1 MTLSAAGARRD
12 KGAHPGRRMAC
23 RVLCRDV
30 PVKGMGLEAVAIL
43 PRVDAHGDVSAPPFD
58 AYAGVPARGTLEE
71 IEERQRLRLV
81 SFYSFALGAIG
92 IGWCVAYLIYAAI
105 NGVIDSL
112 PLSLMVPAVLLGIT
126 GWFAFAQCRR
136 GNLRAATYINVGAL
150 ITSATFNLS
159 TIANAEGIG
168 FITYCVAV
176 SLAAPVIEGREWLW
190 LAVVVSTAALLGAL
204 LHSFPLVTPMVM
216 PAPLAIGST
225 LLTATLGLGFPL
237 GLFWLFSRN
246 HHASR
251 EEAWALARSTAVANR
266 RATAHARQL
275 ERRTEQLQAKNTE
288 LNDFLY
294 VVSHDLRAPLI
305 NLEGFSRALED
316 SLRTLKARIAA
327 AAQAPSGWDE
337 LEPEIDESL
346 DFILRSVGKMDFL
359 VRGLLELS
367 RIDNRPA
374 VAQSVDLAQQ
384 VDDVVTSLR
393 HSIDTR
399 GIAVQVDPLPPIT
412 GDPLRIHQVFGN
424 LIDNAVKYMRADGE
438 KRIHVGVE
446 TRDGAACYFV
456 RDTGIGIRPADHAK
470 VFRLFSRVGD
480 HGVAGDGLGLTAVK
494 KIIDKHGGKIWLD
507 SSLGRGST
515 FWFTL
520 PGDAGATERM
530 EHADGSPPAH

>member
-1 MTLSAAGARRD
+1 
-12 KGAHPGRRMAC
+12 
-23 RVLCRDV
+23 
-30 PVKGMGLEAVAIL
+30 MGLEAVAIL
-43 PRVDAHGDVSAPPFD
+43 HAVEARSSAPSSTFD
-58 AYAGVPARGTLEE
+58 TAHAGVPARGTLEE
-71 IEERQRLRLV
+71 VEERQRLRLV

-92 IGWCVAYLIYAAI
+92 VGWCVAYLLYVALGGASEAPPIA
-105 NGVIDSL
+105 L
-112 PLSLMVPAVLLGIT
+112 TLPAVLLGIT

-136 GNLRAATYINVGAL
+136 SNLRAATYINVGAL
-150 ITSATFNLS
+150 IVSATINLS

-176 SLAAPVIEGREWLW
+176 SLAAPVIEGREWLG
-190 LAVVVSTAALLGAL
+190 LAVAVSTAALLGAL
-204 LHSFPLVTPMVM
+204 LHSFPVVTPLVM

-225 LLTATLGLGFPL
+225 LLTATAGLAFPL

-251 EEAWALARSTAVANR
+251 EEAWALARSAAAANR

-275 ERRTEQLQAKNTE
+275 ERRTEQLQAKNAE

-316 SLRTLKARIAA
+316 SLRELKQTIAA
-327 AAQAPSGWDE
+327 GDADPPGWDT
-337 LEPEIDESL
+337 LQPDIDESL
-346 DFILRSVGKMDFL
+346 DFIVRSVGKMDFL

-367 RIDNRPA
+367 RIDNRPS
-374 VAQSVDLAQQ
+374 VAQPVDLAQQ
-384 VDDVVTSLR
+384 VDDVVASLR

-399 GIAVQVDPLPPIT
+399 GIAVRVDPLPTVT
-412 GDPLRIHQVFGN
+412 GDPVRIHQVFGN
-424 LIDNAVKYMRADGE
+424 LLDNAVKYMRADGD

-446 TRDGAACYFV
+446 MREAAPCFFV
-456 RDTGIGIRPADHAK
+456 RDSGIGIRPEDHAK

-494 KIIDKHGGKIWLD
+494 KIIDKHGGKLWLE

-520 PGDAGATERM
+520 PAEPGATERTV
-530 EHADGSPPAH
+530 EDDDGRTPND

>member
-1 MTLSAAGARRD
+1 MELNAA
-12 KGAHPGRRMAC
+12 
-23 RVLCRDV
+23 
-30 PVKGMGLEAVAIL
+30 AIL
-43 PRVDAHGDVSAPPFD
+43 PGVDVRAAPPPPLD
-58 AYAGVPARGTLEE
+58 LPHAGVPTRGSLEE
-71 IEERQRLRLV
+71 VEQVQRLRLV

-92 IGWCVAYLIYAAI
+92 VGWIVAYVGYAALSR
-105 NGVIDSL
+105 GAS
-112 PLSLMVPAVLLGIT
+112 LSLRITLPATLLGVT

-136 GNLRAATYINVGAL
+136 GNLRAATWINVIAL
-150 ITSATFNLS
+150 ITSATINLS

-190 LAVVVSTAALLGAL
+190 LAALTSVAALLGAL
-204 LHSFPLVTPMVM
+204 LHSFPVVTPLVM

-251 EEAWALARSTAVANR
+251 EEAWALARHAAAANQ

-275 ERRTEQLQAKNTE
+275 ERRTEQLQAKNGE
-288 LNDFLY
+288 LNDLLY

-316 SLRTLKARIAA
+316 SLGGLKRALAVPGAA
-327 AAQAPSGWDE
+327 PAAWAT
-337 LEPEIDESL
+337 LEPEIDEAL
-346 DFILRSVGKMDFL
+346 EFILRSVGKMDFL

-367 RIDNRPA
+367 RIDSRPHLA
-374 VAQSVDLAQQ
+374 EPVDLAQQ
-384 VDDVVTSLR
+384 VDDVVASLR

-399 GIAVQVDPLPPIT
+399 GISVRVDPLPSVT
-412 GDPLRIHQVFGN
+412 GDPVRIHQVFGN

-446 TRDGAACYFV
+446 SRDGTPCFFV
-456 RDTGIGIRPADHAK
+456 RDTGIGIRPEDHGK
-470 VFRLFSRVGD
+470 VFRLFSRVGS

-494 KIIDKHGGKIWLD
+494 KIIERQGGKLWLE
-507 SSLGRGST
+507 SSLGHGST

-520 PGDAGATERM
+520 PADAGTTERTV
-530 EHADGSPPAH
+530 ADDGRTPLN

>member
-1 MTLSAAGARRD
+1 MDIPHS
-12 KGAHPGRRMAC
+12 
-23 RVLCRDV
+23 
-30 PVKGMGLEAVAIL
+30 
-43 PRVDAHGDVSAPPFD
+43 
-58 AYAGVPARGTLEE
+58 GVPTRGTLEE
-71 IEERQRLRLV
+71 VEERQRLGLV

-92 IGWCVAYLIYAAI
+92 LGWIVAYLVYAAMS
-105 NGVIDSL
+105 GRATPSL
-112 PLSLMVPAVLLGIT
+112 PITLPATLLGIT

-136 GNLRAATYINVGAL
+136 GNLRAATWINVVAL
-150 ITSATFNLS
+150 ITSATINLS

-176 SLAAPVIEGREWLW
+176 SLAAPVIEGRDWLR
-190 LAVVVSTAALLGAL
+190 LAVLVSSAALLGAL
-204 LHSFPLVTPMVM
+204 LHSFPIVTPMVM
-216 PAPLAIGST
+216 PAPMAIGST

-251 EEAWALARSTAVANR
+251 EEAWALARSAAAANQ

-275 ERRTEQLQAKNTE
+275 ERRTEQLQAKNGE
-288 LNDFLY
+288 LNDLLY

-316 SLRTLKARIAA
+316 SLAALKRSIAA
-327 AAQAPSGWDE
+327 GPAPAEWE
-337 LEPEIDESL
+337 TLEPDIDESL
-346 DFILRSVGKMDFL
+346 EFIVRSVAKMDFL

-367 RIDNRPA
+367 RIDSRPNL
-374 VAQSVDLAQQ
+374 AQPVDLAQQ

-399 GIAVQVDPLPPIT
+399 GIEVRVDPLPTVT
-412 GDPLRIHQVFGN
+412 GDPVRIHQVFGN
-424 LIDNAVKYMRADGE
+424 LIDNAVKYMRADGD

-446 TRDGAACYFV
+446 PRDGMPCFFV
-456 RDTGIGIRPADHAK
+456 RDSGIGIRPEDHAK
-470 VFRLFSRVGD
+470 VFRLFSRVGT

-494 KIIDKHGGKIWLD
+494 KIIDRQGGKLWLE
-507 SSLGRGST
+507 SSLGHGST

-520 PGDAGATERM
+520 PADAGTTERTV
-530 EHADGSPPAH
+530 EDDGRTALN

>member
-1 MTLSAAGARRD
+1 MVAAAPGFD
-12 KGAHPGRRMAC
+12 QAHA
-23 RVLCRDV
+23 
-30 PVKGMGLEAVAIL
+30 GL
-43 PRVDAHGDVSAPPFD
+43 
-58 AYAGVPARGTLEE
+58 PAESTREQ

-81 SFYSFALGAIG
+81 SFYSLALGAIG
-92 IGWCVAYLIYAAI
+92 VLWCAAYLAHAAWTSTVDAPSI
-105 NGVIDSL
+105 HITL
-112 PLSLMVPAVLLGIT
+112 PAVLLGIT
-126 GWFAFAQCRR
+126 GWFAFAQCLR

-150 ITSATFNLS
+150 IVSATINLA

-168 FITYCVAV
+168 FITYCVAI
-176 SLAAPVIEGREWLW
+176 SLAAPVIEDREWLW
-190 LAVVVSTAALLGAL
+190 LGAAVSLAALAGAL

-251 EEAWALARSTAVANR
+251 EEAGALARHAAEANR

-275 ERRTEQLQAKNTE
+275 EHRTEQLQAKNAE

-316 SLRTLKARIAA
+316 SLRALRESIAA
-327 AAQAPSGWDE
+327 GGAAPPRWGE
-337 LEPEIDESL
+337 LQPEIDESL
-346 DFILRSVGKMDFL
+346 DFIVRSVAKMDFL

-367 RIDNRPA
+367 RIDSRTS
-374 VAQSVDLAQQ
+374 VAQPVDLARQ

-393 HSIDTR
+393 HTIDTH
-399 GIAVQVDPLPPIT
+399 GITVRVDPLPTVT
-412 GDPLRIHQVFGN
+412 GDPVRIHQVFGN
-424 LIDNAVKYMRADGE
+424 LIDNAVKYMRADGD

-446 TRDGAACYFV
+446 ERDGTPCYFV
-456 RDTGIGIRPADHAK
+456 RDTGIGIRAEDHAK
-470 VFRLFSRVGD
+470 VFRLFSRIGD

-494 KIIDKHGGKIWLD
+494 KILDKQGGRIWLD
-507 SSLGRGST
+507 STLQRGST

-520 PGDAGATERM
+520 PADAGATERTGEDDGTTT
-530 EHADGSPPAH
+530 EH